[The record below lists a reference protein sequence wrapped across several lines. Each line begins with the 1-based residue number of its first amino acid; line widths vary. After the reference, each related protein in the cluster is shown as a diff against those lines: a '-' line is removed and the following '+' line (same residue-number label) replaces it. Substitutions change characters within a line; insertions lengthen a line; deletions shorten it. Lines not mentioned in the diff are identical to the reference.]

1 MAINVLKPFNKK
13 VSEKEIRYSETQA
26 AKELDEFCASLAER
40 YDIVIVPQVIMG
52 FDLVRGIQPVN
63 SKIDVLSNK
72 RLNKK

>member
-26 AKELDEFCASLAER
+26 AKELDEFCKALAER